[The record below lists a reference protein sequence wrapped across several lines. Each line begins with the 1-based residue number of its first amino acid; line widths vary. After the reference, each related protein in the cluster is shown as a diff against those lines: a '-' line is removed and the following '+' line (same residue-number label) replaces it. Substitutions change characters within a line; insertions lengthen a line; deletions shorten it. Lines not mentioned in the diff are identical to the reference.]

1 MRKSL
6 GEFPSGS
13 VNSILVSVDVVI
25 AGKLRHSPV
34 GHMRIS
40 NFVLLIITLAGAV
53 LQSHA
58 QNSQPQPQ
66 ESVADTTS
74 EGRQIF
80 ATSCAACHGL
90 DGSGTQRAPNIA
102 ASDRLQRLSSAD
114 ILRIVSQGVPGT
126 GMPGFGSLG
135 EARLKAVVAYVRDL
149 QGKTTAASV
158 PGDPKHGRQ
167 LFFGS
172 AGCSSC
178 HALGGTGGFIGPD
191 LTAYAQTRSAER
203 TKAAIIDRTAR
214 DSRFDVATVISAD
227 GQKHRGIV
235 RNEDNFSLQL
245 QSLDGSFHFFSKAG
259 LKHIEREPSSLMP
272 SDYGVKLTPGELD
285 DLVSFLHDA
294 GSSAKAPQKK
304 EKEDDEQ

>member
-13 VNSILVSVDVVI
+13 VNSILVSVGVVTTGGRFGI
-25 AGKLRHSPV
+25 FPV
-34 GHMRIS
+34 RHMRIF
-40 NFVLLIITLAGAV
+40 NFALLIITLAGAV
-53 LQSHA
+53 LHSHA
-58 QNSQPQPQ
+58 QNPQPQP
-66 ESVADTTS
+66 EENVADTTS

-80 ATSCAACHGL
+80 ATTCAACHGL

-102 ASDRLQRLSSAD
+102 ASDRLRLSSAD

-149 QGKTTAASV
+149 QGKTTATSV

-167 LFFGS
+167 LFFGT

-178 HALGGTGGFIGPD
+178 HAVRGAGGFIGPD
-191 LTAYAQTRSAER
+191 LTAYAQTRPAER
-203 TKAAIIDRTAR
+203 MKAAIVDRTAR
-214 DSRFDVATVISAD
+214 DLKFEVATVIGSD
-227 GQKHRGIV
+227 GRKYRGIV

-259 LKHIEREPSSLMP
+259 LKRIEREPSSLMP
-272 SDYGVKLTPGELD
+272 SDYSLKLTPGELD
-285 DLVSFLHDA
+285 DLVNYLHDA
-294 GSSAKAPQKK
+294 GSGAKAPEK
-304 EKEDDEQ
+304 KEDDEQ